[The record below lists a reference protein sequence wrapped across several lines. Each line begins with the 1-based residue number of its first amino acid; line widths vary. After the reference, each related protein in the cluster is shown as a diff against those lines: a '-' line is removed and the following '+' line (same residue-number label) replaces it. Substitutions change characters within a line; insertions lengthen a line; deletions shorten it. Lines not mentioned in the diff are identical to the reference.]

1 MVIVFKNKKMSKCI
15 WSIVLVWG
23 LCFSFVACTSSD
35 EKLPDVSAIKI
46 ELKTQ
51 RLDRDLAKLDTN
63 NLSKELQSLQQKYPD
78 FLNFYLDT
86 LMAFSINGNYT
97 DTNKGI
103 QIGLRSFLTYK
114 DYRGLFDTVA
124 VHFPDTK
131 SLEQDLI
138 KGFKYMKYYY
148 PKYEIPKIVYFMSEL
163 SNWGVVSYDTVLGIG
178 LDMFLGEKYPFY
190 RSVGQP
196 DYMLI
201 NFRPESIPS
210 SVFSA
215 LYLNM
220 HPYSMEDKTLLD
232 MMLQKGKQQYFLQ
245 KVIPFIKIEDRIG
258 YTVAQLDWCEKNE
271 GMIYNFFLNKELIY
285 EKNWQKM
292 MRYVSYGPGSTGMPP
307 EAPGN
312 IGTWLGLQ
320 IIKAYSKANPTL
332 TPEDIFSEK
341 DGMKILKA
349 SKYKPK

>member
-1 MVIVFKNKKMSKCI
+1 MVIGFKNKIILKCF
-15 WSIVLVWG
+15 L
-23 LCFSFVACTSSD
+23 FVAFALGLSSSFIACTPSG

-46 ELKTQ
+46 DLKTR
-51 RLDRDLAKLDTN
+51 RLDRDMAKLDTN
-63 NLSKELQSLQQKYPD
+63 NIAKGLQVLQQQYPD
-78 FLNFYLDT
+78 FLDFYLDT
-86 LMAFSINGNYT
+86 LMAFNIHGNYT

-124 VHFPDTK
+124 IHFPDTK
-131 SLEQDLI
+131 SLEQDLM
-138 KGFKYMKYYY
+138 KGFQYMKYYY
-148 PKYEIPKIVYFMSEL
+148 PKYEVPKIVYFMSEL
-163 SNWGVVSYDTVLGIG
+163 SNWGVVSYDSVLGIG
-178 LDMFLGEKYPFY
+178 LDMFLGEQYPFY

-201 NFRPESIPS
+201 NFRPQSIAP

-245 KVIPFIKIEDRIG
+245 KVLPFVKMEDRIG
-258 YTVAQLDWCEKNE
+258 YTTAQLDWCDKNE

-292 MRYVSYGPGSTGMPP
+292 MRYVSYGPGSTGMPA

-312 IGTWLGLQ
+312 IGTWLGMQ
-320 IIKAYSKANPTL
+320 IIKAFAKANPSL
-332 TPEDIFSEK
+332 TPEAIFRET